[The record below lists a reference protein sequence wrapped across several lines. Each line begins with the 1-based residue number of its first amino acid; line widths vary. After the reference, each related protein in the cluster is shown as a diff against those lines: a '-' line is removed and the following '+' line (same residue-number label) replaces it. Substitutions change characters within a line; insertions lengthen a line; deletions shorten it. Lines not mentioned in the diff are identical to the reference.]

1 MKALVLLGCPETP
14 SQTPM
19 AVYVFN
25 KLTKMGYD
33 VTIAANPAASK
44 LVKISDPEGLYNLN
58 LVDLERSLGDI
69 NEGDY
74 DLLVGFVHK
83 DAAAS
88 FFVTF
93 DQILQTKSLALVF
106 SRDIDEV
113 EEFVNMIEEKGKEEN
128 CEIECF
134 QSNHE
139 GAIIDK
145 IQDAYFDGTQGIV
158 INPGAYTHYSYA
170 IRDALASITVPKV
183 EVHISNI
190 QEREEFR
197 KISVTAPVCDK
208 QIFGQGLD
216 GYLQAIDF
224 ILNLS

>member
-44 LVKISDPEGLYNLN
+44 LVKISDPEELYHLN
-58 LVDLERSLGDI
+58 LVDLERLLGEI
-69 NEGDY
+69 NEGDF

-93 DQILQTKSLALVF
+93 DQILDTKSLALVF

-113 EEFVNMIEEKGKEEN
+113 EEFVNMIEESGSNAKITAVRAFHNPSPIKA
-128 CEIECF
+128 CEQNAANAPVNNTSLPRYF
-134 QSNHE
+134 LLFFSLLSRYMV
-139 GAIIDK
+139 K
-145 IQDAYFDGTQGIV
+145 ILKPISIV
-158 INPGAYTHYSYA
+158 PSTNTINPIRPAY
-170 IRDALASITVPKV
+170 PK
-183 EVHISNI
+183 SN
-190 QEREEFR
+190 
-197 KISVTAPVCDK
+197 P
-208 QIFGQGLD
+208 
-216 GYLQAIDF
+216 
-224 ILNLS
+224 